1 MIDIVIVTQKDYI
14 APKET
19 NDYINNV
26 LLEDKIL
33 QEALEAE
40 GLSTTRVAWDDQ
52 SFNWESTTYIIF
64 RAIWDYFERFEEFE
78 QWLNYVKGKTT
89 LLNAAEII
97 YWNIDKHY
105 LKDLKENGVHV
116 APTRFI
122 AINEAIT
129 LKELFEETGWETAVL
144 KPCISG
150 AGMDTYKIN
159 VIEAE
164 AFETTFQKLIK
175 EKTMMLQ
182 PFLKSIQEKGE
193 ISLMVMDGQF
203 THAILKKAKA
213 GEFRVQD
220 DHGGTVHHYTP
231 TQEEIVFAEKA
242 VAACEHFPI
251 YARVDIIEDNNQ
263 KLSIAELELVEPE
276 LWFRFNDNA
285 ASVLAKGIKKLF

>member
-1 MIDIVIVTQKDYI
+1 MIDIVIVTQKEYI
-14 APKET
+14 APKAT
-19 NDYINNV
+19 NEYINNV

-40 GLSTTRVAWDDQ
+40 GLSTKRVAWDDP
-52 SFNWESTTYIIF
+52 SFNWESTTYILF

-78 QWLNYVKGKTT
+78 RWLHDVKEKTT
-89 LLNAAEII
+89 LLNATEII

-105 LKDLKENGVHV
+105 LKDLQEKEVHV

-122 AINEAIT
+122 AINETIT
-129 LKELFEETGWETAVL
+129 LKELFKETGWETAVL

-150 AGMDTYKIN
+150 AGMDTYKIKAT
-159 VIEAE
+159 EAE
-164 AFETTFQKLIK
+164 VFEATFQKLIK

-231 TQEEIVFAEKA
+231 TQEEIIFAEKA

-251 YARVDIIEDNNQ
+251 YARVDIIEDNHQ

-276 LWFRFNDNA
+276 LWFRFNNNA
-285 ASVLAKGIKKLF
+285 ANVLAKGIKKLF